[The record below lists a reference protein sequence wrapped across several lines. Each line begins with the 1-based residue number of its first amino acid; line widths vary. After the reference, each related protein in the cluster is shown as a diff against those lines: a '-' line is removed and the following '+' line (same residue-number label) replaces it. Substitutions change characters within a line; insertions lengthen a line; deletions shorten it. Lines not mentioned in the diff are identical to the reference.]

1 LFGGSGSGKSIFA
14 VQKILIRCLN
24 EQGHRILVVRKIA
37 NTIQNSVF
45 KAFGD
50 LIAEYNVSN
59 LVTANKTNLSYH
71 FNNGNEILTTGLDD
85 VEKLK
90 SIQGITSIWIE
101 EATELE
107 KTDFDQLDLRLRGE
121 TSSYKQ
127 FIITFNPIDETH
139 WIKAELF
146 DKELDNRTI
155 CHSTYLDNKFID
167 EEYIKLLTERIAG
180 DENLY
185 RIYVKGEWGRIKT
198 GAEFYSSFKFN
209 KHVRQIENDES
220 GTYHISFDQNVV
232 PYISCTIAQISKEDD
247 KYILKFID
255 EIALSNPRNK
265 TECLCD
271 EFLTRYTDVQRIFYY
286 GDASGKKRDTRSQYN
301 DYDIVER
308 KFKRFLSNTSNR
320 VPYSNPSVTKRRD
333 FINRIFDDRYPIE
346 VIIDPK
352 CKYLIADLES
362 VKEDIDGTKLKK
374 KVLDKVTGQSYE
386 PLGHCFVGNT
396 LIKTMQGYKEIK
408 NISPG
413 DYVLTR
419 IGYKK
424 VIKWFDNGLK
434 PVKTYSINGNKIIC
448 TEDHKI
454 YANNGFYPI
463 GQLIDKNI
471 FIIFDEKKL
480 WKEKLLS
487 IMGINLTGTQIQ
499 QEDQIKSILV
509 DGLKLKVLIKK
520 LGFMFIN
527 IYVKWAKYLVDIA
540 YIIKM
545 GMHKIM
551 KLKIC
556 NVFQNQN
563 TQAITCNQKEEKIK
577 AEKHYLNLH
586 NQKLSN
592 GMDQKQE
599 ENGIKSTQ
607 KKYWLKLL
615 VFVLNVIKNMK
626 DLFHIKTYN
635 IAAQNVKTDTI
646 CEKIENLGN
655 GMKQEPANVVVNHLR
670 YISGVKQKIVQENA
684 HKIERV
690 YDIQVEDCHEYFAN
704 NILVHNC
711 SDCYDYQI
719 VTVFRS
725 FFDNMQFIK

>member
-1 LFGGSGSGKSIFA
+1 LLSNDSRYLILFGGSGSGKSIFA

-24 EQGHRILVVRKIA
+24 EPGHRILVVRKIA

-50 LIAEYNVSN
+50 LIADYNVSN

-71 FNNGNEILTTGLDD
+71 FNNGSEILTTGLDD

-101 EATELE
+101 EATELD

-121 TSSYKQ
+121 TESYKQ

-209 KHVRQIENDES
+209 KHVRPIENDES
-220 GTYHISFDQNVV
+220 GTYHISYDQNVV
-232 PYISCTIAQISKEDD
+232 PYISCTIAQISKEDE

-271 EFLTRYTDVQRIFYY
+271 EFLTRYTDTQRIFYY

-333 FINRIFDDRYPIE
+333 FINRIFDNRYPIE

-352 CKYLIADLES
+352 CKHLIADLES

-386 PLGHCFVGNT
+386 QFGHF
-396 LIKTMQGYKEIK
+396 
-408 NISPG
+408 
-413 DYVLTR
+413 
-419 IGYKK
+419 
-424 VIKWFDNGLK
+424 
-434 PVKTYSINGNKIIC
+434 
-448 TEDHKI
+448 
-454 YANNGFYPI
+454 
-463 GQLIDKNI
+463 
-471 FIIFDEKKL
+471 
-480 WKEKLLS
+480 
-487 IMGINLTGTQIQ
+487 
-499 QEDQIKSILV
+499 
-509 DGLKLKVLIKK
+509 
-520 LGFMFIN
+520 
-527 IYVKWAKYLVDIA
+527 
-540 YIIKM
+540 
-545 GMHKIM
+545 
-551 KLKIC
+551 
-556 NVFQNQN
+556 
-563 TQAITCNQKEEKIK
+563 
-577 AEKHYLNLH
+577 
-586 NQKLSN
+586 
-592 GMDQKQE
+592 
-599 ENGIKSTQ
+599 
-607 KKYWLKLL
+607 
-615 VFVLNVIKNMK
+615 
-626 DLFHIKTYN
+626 
-635 IAAQNVKTDTI
+635 
-646 CEKIENLGN
+646 
-655 GMKQEPANVVVNHLR
+655 
-670 YISGVKQKIVQENA
+670 
-684 HKIERV
+684 
-690 YDIQVEDCHEYFAN
+690 
-704 NILVHNC
+704 
-711 SDCYDYQI
+711 SDCFDYQT
-719 VTVFRS
+719 VTVFKS
-725 FFDNMQFIK
+725 FFDNMQYIK